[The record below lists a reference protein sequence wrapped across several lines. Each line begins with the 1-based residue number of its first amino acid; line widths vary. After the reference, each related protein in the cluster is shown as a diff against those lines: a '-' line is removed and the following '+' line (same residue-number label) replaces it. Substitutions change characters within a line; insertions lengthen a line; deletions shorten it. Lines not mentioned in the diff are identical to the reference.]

1 MTLYPEELVTDAIS
15 ENWWRTGDRRY
26 IGELVTRTGDRR
38 YIGELVTDA
47 ISENW

>member
-1 MTLYPEELVTDAIS
+1 MLYRKTGDRRYLVELVTDAIS
-15 ENWWRTGDRRY
+15 ENWWPTLYR
-26 IGELVTRTGDRR
+26 RTGDRR